1 MRGRQD
7 IVQPIGNR
15 NAVSGRFKIS
25 NPFRFSVLLSCPR
38 PFNQVIEILSVSL
51 DQDKDNDESPEFDQ
65 LAGNPLHKN
74 IQRQLQVCSDVVER
88 ITVEHHG
95 SLNSSVQAM
104 GGVARHYNQTRAN
117 VGTLREQLREC
128 KQLLQTGSTQ
138 TDVREL
144 WQRKLQFSL
153 VLRLLGA
160 LEMIKVGKGSKSY
173 YPRNVSYSLSLP
185 LCVLLFRQKRPC
197 LLPAQQEGLPGGF
210 ECSAS

>member
-1 MRGRQD
+1 M
-7 IVQPIGNR
+7 
-15 NAVSGRFKIS
+15 
-25 NPFRFSVLLSCPR
+25 
-38 PFNQVIEILSVSL
+38 IEILSVSL
-51 DQDKDNDESPEFDQ
+51 DQDKGSDESPDFEQ

-128 KQLLQTGSTQ
+128 KQLLQTGVSQ

-144 WQRKLQFSL
+144 WQRKLQYSL
-153 VLRLLGA
+153 VLRLLNA
-160 LEMIKVGKGSKSY
+160 LDMIKVSTCGCSLTKWGCSWCCCYGPHRHGKCCAMAS
-173 YPRNVSYSLSLP
+173 SLYNT
-185 LCVLLFRQKRPC
+185 RGKR
-197 LLPAQQEGLPGGF
+197 GLETLDTEVMP
-210 ECSAS
+210 SHRTVHIVHT

>member
-1 MRGRQD
+1 M
-7 IVQPIGNR
+7 
-15 NAVSGRFKIS
+15 
-25 NPFRFSVLLSCPR
+25 
-38 PFNQVIEILSVSL
+38 SL
-51 DQDKDNDESPEFDQ
+51 DQDKDNETPDFEE

-104 GGVARHYNQTRAN
+104 GGVARHYNQTRTN

-128 KQLLQTGSTQ
+128 KQLLQTGSSQ

-144 WQRKLQFSL
+144 WQRKLQYSL

-160 LEMIKVGKGSKSY
+160 LDMIKVRERRIEHQSSVA
-173 YPRNVSYSLSLP
+173 PM
-185 LCVLLFRQKRPC
+185 C
-197 LLPAQQEGLPGGF
+197 LYFVVYLDALIHHGPYHSPAELR
-210 ECSAS
+210 

>member
-1 MRGRQD
+1 MLSMRAFD
-7 IVQPIGNR
+7 YLSPFIG
-15 NAVSGRFKIS
+15 F
-25 NPFRFSVLLSCPR
+25 CR

-51 DQDKDNDESPEFDQ
+51 DQDGDGHRSPDFEQ
-65 LAGNPLHKN
+65 LAGNPLHRN

-128 KQLLQTGSTQ
+128 KQLLQTGVSQ

-144 WQRKLQFSL
+144 WQRKLQYSL
-153 VLRLLGA
+153 VLRLLSA
-160 LEMIKVGKGSKSY
+160 LDMIKVSIEISLVCIFHV
-173 YPRNVSYSLSLP
+173 NVQP
-185 LCVLLFRQKRPC
+185 MFKARC
-197 LLPAQQEGLPGGF
+197 A
-210 ECSAS
+210 

>member
-1 MRGRQD
+1 M
-7 IVQPIGNR
+7 
-15 NAVSGRFKIS
+15 F
-25 NPFRFSVLLSCPR
+25 PR
-38 PFNQVIEILSVSL
+38 PFSQVIEILSVSL
-51 DQDKDNDESPEFDQ
+51 DQDKGSDDSPDFEQ

-128 KQLLQTGSTQ
+128 KQLLQTGVSQ

-144 WQRKLQFSL
+144 WQRKLQYSL
-153 VLRLLGA
+153 VLRLLNA
-160 LEMIKVGKGSKSY
+160 LDMIKVRTCGC
-173 YPRNVSYSLSLP
+173 SLHIVRFLR
-185 LCVLLFRQKRPC
+185 CCCDYHTRARC
-197 LLPAQQEGLPGGF
+197 LVAWCLVNGT
-210 ECSAS
+210 

>member
-1 MRGRQD
+1 M
-7 IVQPIGNR
+7 
-15 NAVSGRFKIS
+15 
-25 NPFRFSVLLSCPR
+25 
-38 PFNQVIEILSVSL
+38 SL
-51 DQDKDNDESPEFDQ
+51 DQDKDNETPDFEE

-128 KQLLQTGSTQ
+128 KQLLQTGSSQ

-144 WQRKLQFSL
+144 WQRKLQYSL

-160 LEMIKVGKGSKSY
+160 LDMIKVRKRKVERESMCEYARFHEGMGCIAMF
-173 YPRNVSYSLSLP
+173 PVDVFGRLRANVI
-185 LCVLLFRQKRPC
+185 CLFVGYGW
-197 LLPAQQEGLPGGF
+197 A
-210 ECSAS
+210 

>member
-1 MRGRQD
+1 M
-7 IVQPIGNR
+7 
-15 NAVSGRFKIS
+15 
-25 NPFRFSVLLSCPR
+25 
-38 PFNQVIEILSVSL
+38 SL
-51 DQDKDNDESPEFDQ
+51 DQDKDNDESPDFEQ

-128 KQLLQTGSTQ
+128 KQLLQTGSSQ

-144 WQRKLQFSL
+144 WQRKLQYSL

-160 LEMIKVGKGSKSY
+160 LDMIKVHTWKMLMGYIPS
-173 YPRNVSYSLSLP
+173 RTTVIVSLSIRAHMDQGLHGLAAFVFWACFCSVTLRPLVVVRSSWMVKALSLSLSLVP
-185 LCVLLFRQKRPC
+185 YIVQC
-197 LLPAQQEGLPGGF
+197 L
-210 ECSAS
+210 

>member
-1 MRGRQD
+1 M
-7 IVQPIGNR
+7 
-15 NAVSGRFKIS
+15 
-25 NPFRFSVLLSCPR
+25 
-38 PFNQVIEILSVSL
+38 SL
-51 DQDKDNDESPEFDQ
+51 DQDKDNETPDFEE

-104 GGVARHYNQTRAN
+104 GGVARHYNQTRTN

-128 KQLLQTGSTQ
+128 KQLLQTGSSQ

-144 WQRKLQFSL
+144 WQRKLQYSL

-160 LEMIKVGKGSKSY
+160 LDMIKVRERRIEHQAAAQVVSKDGE
-173 YPRNVSYSLSLP
+173 R
-185 LCVLLFRQKRPC
+185 
-197 LLPAQQEGLPGGF
+197 
-210 ECSAS
+210 

>member
-1 MRGRQD
+1 MCVFCAKIRLGKEDRQYKAGAP
-7 IVQPIGNR
+7 V
-15 NAVSGRFKIS
+15 VSPLPWGVIAKHLIHQLARSFLS
-25 NPFRFSVLLSCPR
+25 PFSFS

-51 DQDKDNDESPEFDQ
+51 DQDKDIDESPDFDQ
-65 LAGNPLHKN
+65 LADNPLHKN

-128 KQLLQTGSTQ
+128 KQLLQTGSSQ

-144 WQRKLQFSL
+144 WQRKLQYSL
-153 VLRLLGA
+153 VLRLLNA
-160 LEMIKVGKGSKSY
+160 LDMIKV
-173 YPRNVSYSLSLP
+173 RV
-185 LCVLLFRQKRPC
+185 RR
-197 LLPAQQEGLPGGF
+197 GLHQ
-210 ECSAS
+210 SVDN

>member
-1 MRGRQD
+1 M
-7 IVQPIGNR
+7 
-15 NAVSGRFKIS
+15 
-25 NPFRFSVLLSCPR
+25 
-38 PFNQVIEILSVSL
+38 SL
-51 DQDKDNDESPEFDQ
+51 DQDKDNEESPEFDQ

-144 WQRKLQFSL
+144 WQRKLQYSL

-160 LEMIKVGKGSKSY
+160 LEMIKVSRSRSC
-173 YPRNVSYSLSLP
+173 PRIRQLFSLSLSLSVHAFVSP
-185 LCVLLFRQKRPC
+185 LSRTL
-197 LLPAQQEGLPGGF
+197 
-210 ECSAS
+210 

>member
-1 MRGRQD
+1 M
-7 IVQPIGNR
+7 
-15 NAVSGRFKIS
+15 
-25 NPFRFSVLLSCPR
+25 
-38 PFNQVIEILSVSL
+38 SL

-160 LEMIKVGKGSKSY
+160 LEMIKVGRQRTEQL
-173 YPRNVSYSLSLP
+173 PSLRQCFSLARSG
-185 LCVLLFRQKRPC
+185 CVRVFC
-197 LLPAQQEGLPGGF
+197 YEGLV
-210 ECSAS
+210 S

>member
-1 MRGRQD
+1 M
-7 IVQPIGNR
+7 
-15 NAVSGRFKIS
+15 S
-25 NPFRFSVLLSCPR
+25 PFFLRERRR

-51 DQDKDNDESPEFDQ
+51 DQDNDNDESPDYDR
-65 LAGNPLHKN
+65 LAGNPLHNN

-128 KQLLQTGSTQ
+128 KQLLQTGSSQ

-144 WQRKLQFSL
+144 WQRKLQYSL
-153 VLRLLGA
+153 VLRLLSA
-160 LEMIKVGKGSKSY
+160 LDMIKV
-173 YPRNVSYSLSLP
+173 R
-185 LCVLLFRQKRPC
+185 R
-197 LLPAQQEGLPGGF
+197 
-210 ECSAS
+210 

>member
-1 MRGRQD
+1 M
-7 IVQPIGNR
+7 
-15 NAVSGRFKIS
+15 
-25 NPFRFSVLLSCPR
+25 
-38 PFNQVIEILSVSL
+38 SL
-51 DQDKDNDESPEFDQ
+51 DQDKDTETPDFEE

-128 KQLLQTGSTQ
+128 KQLLQTGSSQ

-144 WQRKLQFSL
+144 WQRKLQYSL

-160 LEMIKVGKGSKSY
+160 LNMIKVRGRRIERESIVISAFLQC
-173 YPRNVSYSLSLP
+173 VSFCFVVCLDASVRQEPSDGLA
-185 LCVLLFRQKRPC
+185 VINTRDFMLLYWK
-197 LLPAQQEGLPGGF
+197 
-210 ECSAS
+210 

>member
-1 MRGRQD
+1 MWP
-7 IVQPIGNR
+7 VFLLCLVKNR
-15 NAVSGRFKIS
+15 FCCS
-25 NPFRFSVLLSCPR
+25 LSPRNIPR

-51 DQDKDNDESPEFDQ
+51 DQDKDNEESPDFEQ

-128 KQLLQTGSTQ
+128 KQLLQTGSSQ

-144 WQRKLQFSL
+144 WQRKLQYSL

-160 LEMIKVGKGSKSY
+160 LDMIKVGKW
-173 YPRNVSYSLSLP
+173 RIQNM
-185 LCVLLFRQKRPC
+185 Q
-197 LLPAQQEGLPGGF
+197 
-210 ECSAS
+210 

>member
-1 MRGRQD
+1 MSPRCPRA
-7 IVQPIGNR
+7 PGNK
-15 NAVSGRFKIS
+15 VSYC
-25 NPFRFSVLLSCPR
+25 FRRIARLLLSSFATS

-51 DQDKDNDESPEFDQ
+51 DQDKGIDESPDFDQ
-65 LAGNPLHKN
+65 LADNPLHKN

-128 KQLLQTGSTQ
+128 KQLLQTGSSQ

-144 WQRKLQFSL
+144 WQRKLQYSL
-153 VLRLLGA
+153 VLRLLNA
-160 LEMIKVGKGSKSY
+160 LDMIKVGARRGCHK
-173 YPRNVSYSLSLP
+173 L
-185 LCVLLFRQKRPC
+185 
-197 LLPAQQEGLPGGF
+197 
-210 ECSAS
+210 

>member
-1 MRGRQD
+1 ML
-7 IVQPIGNR
+7 
-15 NAVSGRFKIS
+15 KIQCCLVFC
-25 NPFRFSVLLSCPR
+25 PLVLPRTFRR

-51 DQDKDNDESPEFDQ
+51 DQDKDNETPDFEE

-128 KQLLQTGSTQ
+128 KQLLQTGSSQ

-144 WQRKLQFSL
+144 WQRKLQYSL

-160 LEMIKVGKGSKSY
+160 LDMIKVRG
-173 YPRNVSYSLSLP
+173 R
-185 LCVLLFRQKRPC
+185 RI
-197 LLPAQQEGLPGGF
+197 
-210 ECSAS
+210 